1 MNNAIINTS
10 IVYAITFSS
19 KCIEVILVNIL
30 SGDSEDDLIMNLI
43 HSEYYTEYNIYHYVK
58 AVKYNNYIKPIHLL
72 DKGKILSKIEKFKIL
87 K

>member
-43 HSEYYTEYNIYHYVK
+43 HSEYYTE
-58 AVKYNNYIKPIHLL
+58 
-72 DKGKILSKIEKFKIL
+72 
-87 K
+87 